1 MKGIILAGGTGS
13 RLYPLT
19 RIVCKQLLPIYDK
32 PMICYPLSTLMLG
45 GMKEICIIS
54 TPRDLPIIEDFL
66 GDGSDLGVE
75 FTYVV
80 QEKPEG
86 IAQAFLLAEQFLAG
100 EPACLI
106 LGDNIFY
113 GDYFQGGRDG
123 WDRGFAGDV
132 SAFQAGGRIFAYYVS
147 NPQDFGVLEL
157 DAKGGVIAI
166 EEKPPQP
173 KSNYAVPGLYLYGAD
188 VADVCRALRP
198 SGRGELEITDVNR
211 TYLERGDLEV
221 TRLGRGIA
229 WLDTGT
235 PSSLQEASNFI
246 EAIEQRQGLKIAC
259 LEEIAFEQGFI
270 DADGFQ
276 RLIAR
281 LPNCDYREYLE
292 RLRDQAEAA

>member
-1 MKGIILAGGTGS
+1 MD
-13 RLYPLT
+13 
-19 RIVCKQLLPIYDK
+19 RIVASRAMCP
-32 PMICYPLSTLMLG
+32 PSRREVASSHTT
-45 GMKEICIIS
+45 S
-54 TPRDLPIIEDFL
+54 
-66 GDGSDLGVE
+66 
-75 FTYVV
+75 
-80 QEKPEG
+80 
-86 IAQAFLLAEQFLAG
+86 A
-100 EPACLI
+100 I
-106 LGDNIFY
+106 L
-113 GDYFQGGRDG
+113 RT
-123 WDRGFAGDV
+123 
-132 SAFQAGGRIFAYYVS
+132 SASS
-147 NPQDFGVLEL
+147 NWMRR
-157 DAKGGVIAI
+157 A